1 MIELCDLAAV
11 ELRRLIGRREVSPV
25 EVLES
30 CIARIERVDGAV
42 NAVVTRCFERAR
54 TEAKAA
60 ELAVRQGR
68 PLGLLH
74 GLPIGIK
81 DLEATEG
88 VRTTWGSLT
97 CEDVFPARDQGSVAA
112 VRRQGG
118 IVVGKTNTPEFG
130 VGANTRNRVF
140 GATGNPFDPV
150 KTCGG
155 SSGGSAAALAS
166 GMVPLASGSDFGGS
180 LRIPAAFCGVVGFR
194 PSPGVVPSELRPAA
208 VLPYDVIGA
217 MGRTVADAALML
229 AAQAG
234 RDLRDMFSRCP
245 VEPTRLH
252 PLGEAD
258 LVSIRAA
265 VSADLGFAPV
275 AREVRDTFADRAG
288 RFRHLFREAQDRDP
302 PFGAE
307 LHEAFEVLRA
317 VIFVTAHREL
327 FEIQRDR
334 LDANLIDNIARGL
347 AYSLDDV
354 ARANVVLTT
363 AYQDYLKMFDEVDVV
378 IAPTC
383 AIGPFPR
390 DQLSVTE
397 IEGQAMPT
405 YASWMALTYGL
416 TLAASPVCCI
426 PCGRDATGMPF
437 GIQIAGAPGADHLV
451 LQVAHALERALADD
465 PATARPSPDLALL
478 V

>member
-1 MIELCDLAAV
+1 MAVLCELAAV

-30 CIARIERVDGAV
+30 CIARIEQVDGAV
-42 NAVVTRCFERAR
+42 NAIVTRCFERAR
-54 TEAKAA
+54 TEAAAA
-60 ELAVRQGR
+60 EDAVRRGQ

-74 GLPIGIK
+74 GLPVGIK

-97 CEDVFPARDQGSVAA
+97 CESVVPTQDQGSVAA
-112 VRRQGG
+112 VRGQGG

-140 GATGNPFDPV
+140 GATSNPFDAV

-194 PSPGVVPSELRPAA
+194 PSPGLVPYELRPAGT
-208 VLPYDVIGA
+208 LPYDVLGA

-229 AAQAG
+229 AAQSG
-234 RDLRDMFSRCP
+234 CDLRDMFSRCP
-245 VEPTRLH
+245 VDPRPFH

-258 LVSIRAA
+258 LASVRAA
-265 VSADLGFAPV
+265 ISADLGFAPV
-275 AREVRDTFADRAG
+275 AREIRDTFADRAA
-288 RFRHLFREAQDRDP
+288 RFRHLFREAQERNP
-302 PFGAE
+302 PFGPE

-317 VIFVTAHREL
+317 VTFVTAHREL
-327 FEIQRDR
+327 FENQRDR
-334 LDANLIDNIARGL
+334 LDANLIDNVVRGL
-347 AYSLDDV
+347 AYSLGDV
-354 ARANVVLTT
+354 ARANVLLTA
-363 AYQDYLKMFDEVDVV
+363 AYQDYLEMFHEIDVI
-378 IAPTC
+378 IAPAC
-383 AIGPFPR
+383 AIGPFPHA
-390 DQLSVTE
+390 QASVTE

-416 TLAASPVCCI
+416 TLAAAPVCCI
-426 PCGRDATGMPF
+426 PCGRDPTGMPF
-437 GIQIAGAPGADHLV
+437 GIQIAGAPGADLLV
-451 LQVAHALERALADD
+451 LQVAQALERTLAGD
-465 PATARPSPDLALL
+465 PATARALPDLSRL